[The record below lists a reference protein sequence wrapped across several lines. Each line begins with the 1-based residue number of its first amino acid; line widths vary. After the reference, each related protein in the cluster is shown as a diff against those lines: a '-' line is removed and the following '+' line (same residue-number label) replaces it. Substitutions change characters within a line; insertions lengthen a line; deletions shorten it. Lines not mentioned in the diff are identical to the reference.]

1 MHVNSEIKFGGGE
14 RLLYISN
21 MYKNSE
27 IAWGLNSSLVV
38 VNVSIFV
45 SNTSSN
51 IYKLFHPTD
60 LTTPLKKRRLYQLLD
75 SAYSETSTPTPSP
88 YATPTHIDI
97 TSTDPSFATP
107 PRIKSDDEA
116 CRNGYK
122 PIYSPVTP
130 VTPGTPGNTMHFEVR
145 NLNAKK
151 TPKPSWGWRSFSNR
165 FIVRSF

>member
-1 MHVNSEIKFGGGE
+1 M
-14 RLLYISN
+14 LYISN
-21 MYKNSE
+21 IYKNSE
-27 IAWGLNSSLVV
+27 IVWGLNSSLVV
-38 VNVSIFV
+38 VDVSSFV
-45 SNTSSN
+45 SNTSSK
-51 IYKLFHPTD
+51 ISYKLFHPTD

-75 SAYSETSTPTPSP
+75 AAYSETSTPTPSP

-151 TPKPSWGWRSFSNR
+151 QQQRKPSWGWRYFNSFFFSPL
-165 FIVRSF
+165 